1 LQVGLKRD
9 GLPVTL
15 TVVPHSA
22 SDGGKLVGR
31 IGAEVAIPDA
41 SESGVA
47 MGIERFGALEAI
59 RPAAERTC
67 TVALNSLKF
76 MHRMLVGE
84 ASTNNLSGPISIAQF
99 AGASA
104 RMGLSRFLEFMA
116 LVSVSLG
123 IMNLL
128 PVPVLDGGHLMYY
141 LVEAIMRRPL
151 PERVQAYGQHLGLM
165 VLMGLMGLAL
175 YNDIMRSF

>member
-1 LQVGLKRD
+1 
-9 GLPVTL
+9 
-15 TVVPHSA
+15 
-22 SDGGKLVGR
+22 
-31 IGAEVAIPDA
+31 
-41 SESGVA
+41 
-47 MGIERFGALEAI
+47 
-59 RPAAERTC
+59 
-67 TVALNSLKF
+67 
-76 MHRMLVGE
+76 
-84 ASTNNLSGPISIAQF
+84 
-99 AGASA
+99 
-104 RMGLSRFLEFMA
+104 
-116 LVSVSLG
+116 VSLG